1 MEGGGGWGCVDV
13 ILWTEL
19 CLCCICEFSLV
30 CSDVEFLV
38 FFCVVRYLRKP
49 REEMFFLL
57 FYFYFLEDKTSNEW
71 NKRLD
76 GFLALFSIETTDKSK
91 WGRKVMKFCCSI
103 HKG

>member
-1 MEGGGGWGCVDV
+1 
-13 ILWTEL
+13 
-19 CLCCICEFSLV
+19 
-30 CSDVEFLV
+30 
-38 FFCVVRYLRKP
+38 
-49 REEMFFLL
+49 MFFLL

>member
-1 MEGGGGWGCVDV
+1 M

-30 CSDVEFLV
+30 CFDVEFLV
-38 FFCVVRYLRKP
+38 FF
-49 REEMFFLL
+49 FFCCSVSEKTEGRNVFSS